1 MIKKISVFILMIIIC
16 STAASLAYSG
26 DKYEIQVPESF
37 SSELN
42 NYMENYWGD
51 GEGNSINVQ
60 I

>member
-1 MIKKISVFILMIIIC
+1 MIKKLAIIILMIIAF
-16 STAASLAYSG
+16 STTISLAYSG